1 MQQELDCNDMMQ
13 RLEAHDGE
21 EGSTNLMRATNEVT
35 N

>member
-21 EGSTNLMRATNEVT
+21 EGSAISNEG
-35 N
+35 NNASD